1 MSVLKQHSSNFSIDY
16 TIDHIHKYMQFQSQ
30 SSCNSKAGHQIMG
43 GKLSCCFHPKET
55 SSKSG
60 FHTEAL
66 RDFEPEVDVPWLIL
80 RHSWFRTGCDVSA
93 HTSSSGNLSPS
104 LSKTSQWLQR
114 RGIRLSRFLHIVPL
128 VLGSKVGW
136 SWRGWNFCWGKH
148 RDFVKKKLKSG
159 QPKGSAWLF
168 FIQFF

>member
-1 MSVLKQHSSNFSIDY
+1 
-16 TIDHIHKYMQFQSQ
+16 MQFQSQ

-43 GKLSCCFHPKET
+43 GKLSCCFHSKET

-66 RDFEPEVDVPWLIL
+66 RDLEPEVDVPWLIL
-80 RHSWFRTGCDVSA
+80 RHSWFRTGYDVSA

-114 RGIRLSRFLHIVPL
+114 RGIRLSRLLHIVSL

-148 RDFVKKKLKSG
+148 KDFVKKTEKLST
-159 QPKGSAWLF
+159 QAVSLTVF
-168 FIQFF
+168 FYSFF